1 MSSEI
6 KLKVLSLDFRKLI
19 FDLYKD
25 TFVCIAIA
33 IVGVY
38 LIKNG
43 FPCIGW
49 LTYIVAGALAILAS
63 FSTFNMVQGK
73 LKSNEISKFGFI
85 TLLFFSVF
93 SIIILFGGLVKG
105 VKDIL

>member
-1 MSSEI
+1 MAGKT
-6 KLKVLSLDFRKLI
+6 KLKILSLDFRKLI

-38 LIKNG
+38 LIKND
-43 FPCIGW
+43 FQYIGW

-63 FSTFNMVQGK
+63 FGTVNMVQEK
-73 LKSNEISKFGFI
+73 LKSDEISKFGFLI
-85 TLLFFSVF
+85 LLFFSAF
-93 SIIILFGGLVKG
+93 SVIILFGGLIKG
-105 VKDIL
+105 IKDIL

>member
-1 MSSEI
+1 MSSKI
-6 KLKVLSLDFRKLI
+6 KLKILSLDFRKLI

-43 FPCIGW
+43 FPYTGW
-49 LTYIVAGALAILAS
+49 LTYIVAAALAILAS
-63 FSTFNMVQGK
+63 FSTVNMIQEK
-73 LKSNEISKFGFI
+73 FKSNEISKFGFAI
-85 TLLFFSVF
+85 LLFFSVF
-93 SIIILFGGLVKG
+93 SVIILFGGLIKG
-105 VKDIL
+105 VKNIL